1 MINKKIWRR
10 LPFLLSIGLLAAS
23 ASCSPTLAT
32 PATVKIVMA
41 PYFGSWLCTYAI
53 TNGLV
58 TTNTVNVTIDQSL
71 KFDDQMMA
79 GNYPIGAMSSAAFA
93 IATEK
98 SNIGFKTMG
107 VYVAHSGIQSLNGTA
122 VVYTKNDSTLRSPAD
137 LKGKKVGVPG
147 LQSGTTSTFFGLLQS
162 EYGVNESQM
171 TIVDAAPPQLI
182 ELLRKGDIDATLL
195 LGDPSVQT
203 FYNPAFKILWNVD
216 KTFRNKYGAYNPA
229 SFLAVQSD
237 FLKKNPQVTR
247 AVYDLLKKSRTYGE
261 AHLVELSQKYAVEFG
276 GTAEFYQNAYREH
289 YSVTFDPIQGNLQ
302 TGVLAIFGFVKD
314 RGIISK
320 VPAPET
326 MFEKW

>member
-1 MINKKIWRR
+1 MTDKKIWRL
-10 LPFLLSIGLLAAS
+10 LPFLLSVSLMAAS
-23 ASCSPTLAT
+23 TGCSPASAT
-32 PATVKIVMA
+32 PANVKIVMA
-41 PYFGSWLCTYAI
+41 PYFGSWLCTYGI

-58 TTNTVNVTIDQSL
+58 TTNAVNVTIEQSV

-107 VYVAHSGIQSLNGTA
+107 VYIAHSGIQSLNGTA

-203 FYNPAFKILWNVD
+203 FYNSAFKILVERRPNVP
-216 KTFRNKYGAYNPA
+216 G
-229 SFLAVQSD
+229 
-237 FLKKNPQVTR
+237 
-247 AVYDLLKKSRTYGE
+247 
-261 AHLVELSQKYAVEFG
+261 
-276 GTAEFYQNAYREH
+276 
-289 YSVTFDPIQGNLQ
+289 
-302 TGVLAIFGFVKD
+302 
-314 RGIISK
+314 
-320 VPAPET
+320 
-326 MFEKW
+326 

>member
-1 MINKKIWRR
+1 MNYKKIWLS
-10 LPFLLSIGLLAAS
+10 LPFLLSVSLLAAS
-23 ASCSPTLAT
+23 AGCSSAAAT
-32 PATVKIVMA
+32 PASVKIVMA
-41 PYFGSWLCTYAI
+41 PYFGSWLCTYGI

-58 TTNTVNVTIDQSL
+58 TTNAVNVTIDQSV

-107 VYVAHSGIQSLNGTA
+107 VYIAHSGIQSLDGTA
-122 VVYTKNDSTLRSPAD
+122 VVYTKNDSTLRSPVD

-171 TIVDAAPPQLI
+171 TIIDAAPPQLI

-203 FYNPAFKILWNVD
+203 FYNSAFKILWNVD
-216 KTFRNKYGAYNPA
+216 KTFRDKYGTYNPA
-229 SFLAVQSD
+229 SFLCVQSD
-237 FLKKNPQVTR
+237 FLKSNPKTAR
-247 AVYDLLKKSRTYGE
+247 AVYDLLLKGRAYGE
-261 AHLVELSQKYAVEFG
+261 AHLVELSQKYAAEFG
-276 GTAEFYQNAYREH
+276 GTPNFIRMLTTNIIPLPSTRFKA
-289 YSVTFDPIQGNLQ
+289 
-302 TGVLAIFGFVKD
+302 
-314 RGIISK
+314 ISK
-320 VPAPET
+320 PEL
-326 MFEKW
+326 